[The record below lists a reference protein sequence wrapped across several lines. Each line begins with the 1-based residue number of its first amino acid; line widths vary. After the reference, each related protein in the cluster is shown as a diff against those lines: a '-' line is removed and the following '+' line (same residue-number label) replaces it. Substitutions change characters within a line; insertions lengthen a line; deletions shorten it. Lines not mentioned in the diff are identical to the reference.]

1 MAKHT
6 HTQKLEMKIEKQTR
20 IKKWIDENGTEPI
33 KHNQQAIVAIT
44 TYYGGSSDNC
54 YYYRHSIGHDT
65 MLVWIRIFTV
75 PE

>member
-1 MAKHT
+1 
-6 HTQKLEMKIEKQTR
+6 MKIEKQTR

-65 MLVWIRIFTV
+65 
-75 PE
+75 